1 MRILSQVPAFL
12 GINRANVLDAVTA
25 SLATS
30 CLALSACVSYPT
42 LIFSGNL
49 TQYYPAGLGLAL
61 IGATIVGTTI
71 AATSSYT
78 GSVAYVQS
86 QPVVVISVIAS
97 SIATTLH
104 AAGMDDRIL
113 PNVLALI
120 TLSSLLSGLVFA
132 LFGRFRYGDLIR
144 YIPFPVIGGFLAAI
158 GWVLTRA
165 SFTVTTGIDTPTN
178 HLLLLL
184 HYDEVLRWA
193 PGICL
198 GAALWYLQRW
208 RVNRFNLPAVLLGSV
223 AFFWI
228 VSLAAGRSPS
238 ALADAG
244 WLIGP
249 LPTGHLW
256 TPAGH
261 LAALANADWW
271 LFPREIIGFG
281 TLLVLSSVSLLLAA
295 SSVELAV
302 REDIDLNQQLRIA
315 GIANLLSGLAG
326 GLPGYQGPGP
336 SILTARLG
344 VPVRFVGLN
353 TSLVCLAVLLFGT
366 AFLSYV
372 PKLTVGLVLFYT
384 GLGLLVEQLYRSFF
398 RVTSGDYLVLVT
410 VFLVSVFVGFM
421 EGIGIGVVFGLIIF
435 VVKYSRVG
443 VTRRVASGSVLHS
456 NVERPENL
464 REALKQSGDQILTMT
479 LQGYIFFGTANK
491 LVNAIKERI
500 AATDRPALTHL
511 ILDFSLVNGL
521 DSSAIASFTKMA
533 QYSELYDF
541 RLVLSNLAD
550 ETKMLLRRE
559 HIYEGEHKNIRVFPD
574 LDRALE
580 WSENEILAKQELLV
594 TSLLVPIE
602 ATLESIFPRV
612 EEAQEFRSFL
622 DSLDF
627 VKGDALIREGAQS
640 DDVFFIESGQV
651 MVVLALPDG
660 GEMRLRTMDAGT
672 VVGEIAFYL
681 GLPRSASVIGSERG
695 RAYRLSR
702 ESLAKLR
709 GKKPEMAARFHEY
722 MARMLADKLLD
733 TTRLLSVLKT

>member
-1 MRILSQVPAFL
+1 MRILSQALAFL
-12 GINRANVLDAVTA
+12 GIRRANALDALTA

-30 CLALSACVSYPT
+30 CLALSACISYPT
-42 LIFSGNL
+42 LIFSAGL
-49 TQYYPAGLGLAL
+49 AQYYAAGLGLAL
-61 IGATIVGTTI
+61 VGATIVGTTI
-71 AATSSYT
+71 AATSSYA

-86 QPVVVISVIAS
+86 QPVVVIGVIAS
-97 SIATTLH
+97 SIAATLH

-113 PNVLALI
+113 PNVLVLI

-132 LFGRFRYGDLIR
+132 LFGKFRYGDLIR

-158 GWVLTRA
+158 GWVLARA
-165 SFTVTTGIDTPTN
+165 SFTVTSGTN
-178 HLLLLL
+178 ATAEHILLLF

-208 RVNRFNLPAVLLGSV
+208 RVNRFNLPAILLGSV
-223 AFFWI
+223 GFFWVI
-228 VSLAAGRSPS
+228 ALAAGRSPS
-238 ALADAG
+238 ALAGAG

-249 LPTGHLW
+249 LPQGYLW
-256 TPAGH
+256 TPARH
-261 LAALANADWW
+261 IAALASADWW
-271 LFPREIIGFG
+271 LFPGEIIGFA

-302 REDIDLNQQLRIA
+302 REDIDLNQQLRVT
-315 GIANLLSGLAG
+315 GVANLLSGLAG

-336 SILTARLG
+336 SILTSRLG
-344 VPVRFVGLN
+344 VPVRFVGLS
-353 TSLVCLAVLLFGT
+353 TALICLAILLFGT

-372 PKLTVGLVLFYT
+372 PKMTVGLVLFYT
-384 GLGLLVEQLYRSFF
+384 GLGLLVDQLYRSFF
-398 RVTSGDYLVLVT
+398 RMTSGDYLVLVT

-435 VVKYSRVG
+435 VIKYSRVG

-500 AATDRPALTHL
+500 AATDQPALTHL

-533 QYSELYDF
+533 QYSELHNF

-550 ETKMLLRRE
+550 ETKALLRRE

-594 TSLLVPIE
+594 SSLLVPIE
-602 ATLESIFPRV
+602 ATLESIFP
-612 EEAQEFRSFL
+612 ETAEAQEFRSFL
-622 DSLDF
+622 ESLDF
-627 VKGDALIREGAQS
+627 VKGDALIREGAES
-640 DDVFFIESGQV
+640 DDLFFIESGQV

-660 GEMRLRTMDAGT
+660 AEMRLRTMDAGT

-702 ESLAKLR
+702 ENLGKLR
-709 GKKPEMAARFHEY
+709 SKKPEMAARFHEY

-733 TTRLLSVLKT
+733 TTRLLSVLKA